1 MAYDINVPG
10 AVFAAATTYSAFAL
24 AGAGKVV
31 LPSAI
36 DWVAVVRAATM
47 EEQVG
52 DSGLHS
58 NPNET
63 LSFVND
69 GISAR
74 GPLRDLSYELTSIR
88 SFFRSL
94 SLQWS
99 VAEEM
104 EEVVGA
110 WIERMQ

>member
-1 MAYDINVPG
+1 
-10 AVFAAATTYSAFAL
+10 
-24 AGAGKVV
+24 
-31 LPSAI
+31 
-36 DWVAVVRAATM
+36 
-47 EEQVG
+47 
-52 DSGLHS
+52 
-58 NPNET
+58 
-63 LSFVND
+63 VND